1 MSSTSKKPLPLS
13 HNCWSLPIL
22 PSPRAS
28 FPPNTPSV
36 GRQPTSLGHFEELE
50 QDTHLEPWEA
60 QAQQQSSTWAQAVL
74 LMFPSRPSPRCELRT
89 SIFNLLIIKRK
100 VTKPS
105 VHMGIH
111 TLPKDTQFS
120 GMCWLTWLWNTEAIL
135 IMPPRILSSSL
146 SFNPAPLF
154 WLLISYIRLL
164 YTTREYSHFVFS
176 WLHNP
181 SGKKTCLSQAICAN
195 LREVSN
201 QHWLCWTPV

>member
-1 MSSTSKKPLPLS
+1 MSSSSKKPLPLS
-13 HNCWSLPIL
+13 HNCWSHPIL

-111 TLPKDTQFS
+111 TPSQGHTVLRDVLAHVIVKYRGHSNYATQDSLFFS
-120 GMCWLTWLWNTEAIL
+120 I
-135 IMPPRILSSSL
+135 
-146 SFNPAPLF
+146 F
-154 WLLISYIRLL
+154 
-164 YTTREYSHFVFS
+164 
-176 WLHNP
+176 
-181 SGKKTCLSQAICAN
+181 
-195 LREVSN
+195 
-201 QHWLCWTPV
+201 